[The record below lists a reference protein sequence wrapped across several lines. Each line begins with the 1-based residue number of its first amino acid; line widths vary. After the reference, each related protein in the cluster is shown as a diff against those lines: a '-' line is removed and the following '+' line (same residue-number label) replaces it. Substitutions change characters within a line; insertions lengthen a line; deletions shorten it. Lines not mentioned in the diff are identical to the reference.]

1 MSEILLTTFLK
12 FSIRTF
18 LADIQYVLCVNTGP
32 GTMGSILRLARYSRP
47 NPPPL
52 YSHYPRGRRES
63 LTPGIKETLP
73 HALKIL

>member
-32 GTMGSILRLARYSRP
+32 GTMGSILRLRYSRP
-47 NPPPL
+47 NPHT
-52 YSHYPRGRRES
+52 HYIPITHVAAVH
-63 LTPGIKETLP
+63 L
-73 HALKIL
+73 

>member
-47 NPPPL
+47 NPHR
-52 YSHYPRGRRES
+52 HYIPI
-63 LTPGIKETLP
+63 T
-73 HALKIL
+73 HAAAVNL